1 MACFDLLAG
10 IERTIS
16 WRDIDGSMYRS
27 RRRFDWFDG
36 DSNTTETVVG
46 IACGLIV
53 LAIII
58 EKMFSVL

>member
-1 MACFDLLAG
+1 
-10 IERTIS
+10 
-16 WRDIDGSMYRS
+16 MYRS

>member
-1 MACFDLLAG
+1 
-10 IERTIS
+10 
-16 WRDIDGSMYRS
+16 MYRS
-27 RRRFDWFDG
+27 RRKFDWFDG

-46 IACGLIV
+46 IVCGLIV